1 MSSVNSLRYPDPE
14 VDFLNRVISVISVVL
29 RETTL
34 TSSDSTGKPVSMEYE
49 IVKVVS
55 EISEITRLKIR
66 SSASDTLSL
75 GESKICGAGMG

>member
-1 MSSVNSLRYPDPE
+1 MFSQCFPE

-34 TSSDSTGKPVSMEYE
+34 TRSDSTGKPVSMEYE

-75 GESKICGAGMG
+75 EESKICGVGMG